1 MSGDDDNNQQI
12 SPVTQEDPNGTHSP
26 VTGGS
31 KPPTCKSTSF
41 SFIGSA
47 ATAKERKQDAYR
59 RVRELEKEMKRIK
72 LEEDLDSDDS
82 LAPENES
89 KRRQKPLYEKFPIKP
104 EKFPRKDYNRWENWV
119 KPFNAVALAN
129 GWNDSQKIAAMPTCL
144 TSWAIEEFETVLRRY
159 ITKEPGCYHPRFD
172 ELLEVLKPKMQQ
184 YRSQKATRSEF
195 KAVKQWEIEDL
206 REFSRRVRRLAD
218 RVFPEK
224 PFREREREMRDQFI
238 EGLFDSRIQI
248 NFYEDERDRDFG
260 ETLQRAQ
267 ELEIFHK
274 TQESRKDRKFDK
286 LRYSQND
293 LGYSDT
299 VRAGY
304 SNNNQIDE
312 NFAAIE
318 TSLANVASRFDR
330 FENSI
335 CQHISKHTEQISKLA
350 NSTTSQIET
359 LVQSIEDMSS
369 AMVGAAGSSQQSAGG
384 QSQNVKITQPP
395 PEEAECFHCKSYGH
409 YARQCPN
416 RTKSK

>member
-1 MSGDDDNNQQI
+1 MSADEETEQQQ
-12 SPVTQEDPNGTHSP
+12 SPNAEEDHPVTHTP

-31 KPPTCKSTSF
+31 KPPTCKSTRF

-47 ATAKERKQDAYR
+47 ATAKERKQDSYR

-82 LAPENES
+82 LAPENET

-104 EKFPRKDYNRWENWV
+104 EKFPSKDYNRWEKWV
-119 KPFNAVALAN
+119 KHFNAIALAN
-129 GWNDSQKIAAMPTCL
+129 GWNDSKKIAAMPTYL
-144 TSWAIEEFETVLRRY
+144 TSWAIEEFETVPRKY
-159 ITKEPGCYHPRFD
+159 VAKESGCYAPRFA
-172 ELLEVLKPKMQQ
+172 ELLEILKPKIQE
-184 YRSQKATRSEF
+184 YRSQKAQRSEF
-195 KAVKQWEIEDL
+195 KAVKQWENEDL
-206 REFSRRVRRLAD
+206 REFSRRVRRLAEIA
-218 RVFPEK
+218 FPEK
-224 PFREREREMRDQFI
+224 PFRERERKMRDPFI
-238 EGLFDSRIQI
+238 KGLFDSRIQI
-248 NFYEDERDRDFG
+248 NLYEDERDRDFG
-260 ETLQRAQ
+260 EILQRAQ
-267 ELEIFHK
+267 ELEIIHK

-293 LGYSDT
+293 LEYSHT

-304 SNNNQIDE
+304 SNNNQTE
-312 NFAAIE
+312 GKFAAIE
-318 TSLANVASRFDR
+318 SSFPNVASRFDR

-335 CQHISKHTEQISKLA
+335 CQHISKQTEQISKLA

-359 LVQSIEDMSS
+359 LVQSIKNRSS

-395 PEEAECFHCKSYGH
+395 PEEAECFRCKSYGH
-409 YARQCPN
+409 YAQQCPN